1 MCSWCR
7 CGACEAA
14 LSLGYLP
21 ESLFPRLRLMTLR
34 NGSGCAYSE
43 AYLIFGLV
51 TEFAKK
57 KEAKKFQVWHRGLW
71 CGTVLLGGWLAPACT
86 GIQSQHLEAGAE
98 TAHLLYFSVPP
109 LEDQECIWCCSFPSE
124 KIRCKSLLSL
134 RMKHVKKWPFLKLD
148 LKADL
153 YCEKNFPH
161 FTRSEHTSVLLKLA
175 LPLTYAVAPF
185 AQMGNLSPGRMM

>member
-1 MCSWCR
+1 MCNSLYVRSFGNIILCLCVNLSLKLQQAGYNNLKEHSIMLRHFIRGPLKVEVCSWCR

-57 KEAKKFQVWHRGLW
+57 KGGQKVPGVTPRSLMWNSPVGRLARTCLHRDPIA
-71 CGTVLLGGWLAPACT
+71 AP
-86 GIQSQHLEAGAE
+86 
-98 TAHLLYFSVPP
+98 
-109 LEDQECIWCCSFPSE
+109 
-124 KIRCKSLLSL
+124 
-134 RMKHVKKWPFLKLD
+134 
-148 LKADL
+148 
-153 YCEKNFPH
+153 
-161 FTRSEHTSVLLKLA
+161 RSWGRNRSLA
-175 LPLTYAVAPF
+175 LFQCPTSRESRMHLVLFLPQWKDSVHES
-185 AQMGNLSPGRMM
+185 AQPAHETC